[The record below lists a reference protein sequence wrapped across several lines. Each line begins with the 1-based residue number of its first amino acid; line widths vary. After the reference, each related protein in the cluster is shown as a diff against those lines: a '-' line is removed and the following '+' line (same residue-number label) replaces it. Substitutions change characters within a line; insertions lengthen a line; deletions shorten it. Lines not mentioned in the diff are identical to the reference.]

1 MKIKWSAFYTLSML
15 LALAGCGSEQFGSS
29 PKTTTESVSPLKS
42 YSHNSCSTYTLIK
55 PKVDVLY
62 VVDNSSSSYYIA
74 SDVKTAISNT
84 VNRLSSDFDFRVIG
98 TPLLETNSG
107 NNDYQVLTNSTDL
120 QGLPS
125 DARKI
130 SSSGGFSFFSNAP
143 VPGGVEKGLGR
154 IVSFVDAHKNS
165 LIRSN
170 AYLIIVLVSNGRD
183 VEVEE
188 DAGYG
193 NGETRL
199 NSANYNARL
208 MSLRNLR
215 GTAGLNALQLRLISV
230 TAKSVCQSG
239 WRSSNK
245 SYVKMANQLFV
256 DSGAVDDPTD
266 NIIQDS
272 ADLCSSGTVSSIFNE
287 INNSIK
293 QVILPHSYRYWPI
306 TFGSDTMSVND
317 IKVTQI
323 KPNGSTVELT
333 KDMEWFYEDRGNIQ
347 SVNTR
352 ELPTVGEPINGR
364 YFVRFANL
372 VTYPD
377 CVLITSVSRTEYF
390 DYVVLPQ
397 KPIIATLSIRINGQ
411 VIPKS
416 TTNGWSDE
424 TSVQQ
429 TINIKAPYPTAADEN
444 PPVMRTGFMIK
455 LNGASNYYKSGDNV
469 EVNYNPAGV

>member
-1 MKIKWSAFYTLSML
+1 MKIKWSAFYTLSL
-15 LALAGCGSEQFGSS
+15 LMTLAGCGSEQFGSS

-42 YSHNSCSTYTLIK
+42 FSHNSCSTYTLIK

-62 VVDNSSSSYYIA
+62 VIDNSASSYYIA
-74 SDVKTAISNT
+74 SDIKTAISNT
-84 VNRLSSDFDFRVIG
+84 VNSLSADFDYRVVG
-98 TPLLETNSG
+98 TPLLETASG
-107 NNDYQVLTNSTDL
+107 NNDYQVMTNSTDL
-120 QGLPS
+120 YGIPS
-125 DARKI
+125 DSRKI
-130 SSSGGFSFFSNAP
+130 SSSGNFSFFSNAP
-143 VPGGVEKGLGR
+143 IPGVEKGIGR
-154 IVSFVDAHKNS
+154 VVSFVDAHKNA
-165 LIRSN
+165 LLRPN
-170 AYLIIVLVSNGRD
+170 AYTVIVLVSNGRD
-183 VEVEE
+183 LEVEE

-199 NSANYNARL
+199 NTANYNARL
-208 MSLRNLR
+208 TSLRNLKSS
-215 GTAGLNALQLRLISV
+215 GLNALQLRMISV
-230 TAKSVCQSG
+230 TAKSVCQPG
-239 WRSSNK
+239 WRSSNL
-245 SYVKMANQLFV
+245 SYVKMAKQLYV
-256 DSGAVDDPTD
+256 DSLA
-266 NIIQDS
+266 QDS
-272 ADLCSSGTVSSIFNE
+272 AAQDSYDLCSAGGISSIFTA

-293 QVILPHSYRYWPI
+293 QVVLPHSYRYWPI
-306 TFGSDTMSVND
+306 TFAENNETVSTGEIRVT
-317 IKVTQI
+317 KVT
-323 KPNGSTVELT
+323 PNGSTVELT
-333 KDMEWFYEDRGNIQ
+333 RDMEWFYEDRGTAQ

-352 ELPTVGEPINGR
+352 ELPTAGEPIVGR
-364 YFVRFANL
+364 HFIRFQNL

-377 CVLITSVSRTEYF
+377 CVLVTSVSRTEYF

>member
-62 VVDNSSSSYYIA
+62 VIDNSASSYYIA
-74 SDVKTAISNT
+74 SDIKTAISNT
-84 VNRLSSDFDFRVIG
+84 VNSLSADFDYRVVG
-98 TPLLETNSG
+98 TPLLETASG
-107 NNDYQVLTNSTDL
+107 NNDYQVMTNSTDL
-120 QGLPS
+120 YGIPS
-125 DARKI
+125 DSRKI
-130 SSSGGFSFFSNAP
+130 SSSGSFSFFGNAP
-143 VPGGVEKGLGR
+143 ISGVEKGLGR
-154 IVSFVDAHKNS
+154 VVSFVDAHKNA
-165 LIRSN
+165 LLRPN
-170 AYLIIVLVSNGRD
+170 AYTVIVLVSNGRD
-183 VEVEE
+183 LEVEE
-188 DAGYG
+188 DAGFG

-199 NSANYNARL
+199 NTANYNARL
-208 MSLRNLR
+208 SSLRSLKSP
-215 GTAGLNALQLRLISV
+215 GLNALQLRMISV

-239 WRSSNK
+239 WRSSNL
-245 SYVKMANQLFV
+245 SYVKMAKQLYV
-256 DSGAVDDPTD
+256 DSLA
-266 NIIQDS
+266 QDS
-272 ADLCSSGTVSSIFNE
+272 AAQDSYDLCSAGGISSIFTA

-293 QVILPHSYRYWPI
+293 QVVLPHSYRYWPI
-306 TFGSDTMSVND
+306 TFAENNETVSTSEIRVT
-317 IKVTQI
+317 KVT
-323 KPNGSTVELT
+323 PNGSTVDLT
-333 KDMEWFYEDRGNIQ
+333 RDMEWFYEDRGTAQ

-352 ELPTVGEPINGR
+352 ELPTVGEPIVGR
-364 YFVRFANL
+364 HFIRFQNL

-377 CVLITSVSRTEYF
+377 CVLVTSVSRTEYF

-429 TINIKAPYPTAADEN
+429 TINIKAPYPSAADEN